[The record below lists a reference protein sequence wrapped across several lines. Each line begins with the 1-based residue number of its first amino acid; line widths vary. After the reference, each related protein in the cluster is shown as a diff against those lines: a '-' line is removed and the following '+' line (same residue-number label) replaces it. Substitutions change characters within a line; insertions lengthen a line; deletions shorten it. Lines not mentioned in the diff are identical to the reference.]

1 MNNFLSVLYPILS
14 VLITGTLVPL
24 AAKFILSKISAENLA
39 KDLKTGGLIWDA
51 LEEDG
56 RLGKLKDTKLASF
69 IDSMRARTKL
79 NDADILLIN
88 KSIAGGV
95 NAGKEVIA
103 EVAKE
108 VTPIVVAPKFV
119 DGAGNEYVRKE
130 PTVI

>member
-1 MNNFLSVLYPILS
+1 VENFTNILYPILS

-56 RLGKLKDTKLASF
+56 RLGKLKDTKLAIF

-119 DGAGNEYVRKE
+119 DGDGNEYVRKE